1 MLDEKDLKIIEI
13 LKKDSRTPY
22 TEIARI
28 LSLSEATIRKR
39 IKNLEDKKV
48 ITGYSIKIDKSK
60 LGYNTIAYVGLD
72 VEPSMFLDAAKKMT
86 EIDEVKYVAA
96 ATGDH
101 MIMTEIVTRNG
112 KELMKIISEKI
123 GRIKGVHRICPAI
136 ILEVLKDEC

>member
-86 EIDEVKYVAA
+86 EIDEVKYVAT